1 MAVTLPSQ
9 PPGRLGYNTGGKQ
22 MRVLVIEDNPEISDA
37 VRRMLQ
43 RRKFAVDLA
52 SDGDNGLEQLLRGA
66 YDAAI
71 VDVILPKRDGF
82 SICRSARAEG
92 ITTPIL
98 ILTARDAVEDRIRGL
113 DAGADDYL
121 IKPFVDEELAARLR
135 ALLRRGERPPLPAT
149 LKVGSLEIDP
159 KARVATISQQLL
171 ELGATEFRLLEFLA
185 RNRGM
190 TLSRAQI
197 LEKIWEYD
205 FQGSSNIV
213 DVYVSQ
219 LRRKLK
225 SLKSTATIVTVWGVG
240 YKLVEGISKAG

>member
-1 MAVTLPSQ
+1 
-9 PPGRLGYNTGGKQ
+9 
-22 MRVLVIEDNPEISDA
+22 MRVLLVEDDREIA
-37 VRRMLQ
+37 EAIRTMLA
-43 RRKFAVDLA
+43 RLKFAVDSA
-52 SDGDNGLEQLLRGA
+52 SDGETGLEYLLRGS

-71 VDVILPKRDGF
+71 VDVMLPKRDGF
-82 SICRSARAEG
+82 SICRTARTEG
-92 ITTPIL
+92 IVTPLL

-121 IKPFVDEELAARLR
+121 IKPFAGEELAARLR
-135 ALLRRGERPPLPAT
+135 ALLRRAERPPQ
-149 LKVGSLEIDP
+149 VGNIVVGELAIDP
-159 KARVATISQQLL
+159 SARVATVGEVLL

-185 RNRGM
+185 RHRGM

-197 LEKIWEYD
+197 LEKIWDYD

-225 SLKSTATIVTVWGVG
+225 RLRSAATIVTVWGVG
-240 YKLVEGISKAG
+240 YKLVEGMPRAG